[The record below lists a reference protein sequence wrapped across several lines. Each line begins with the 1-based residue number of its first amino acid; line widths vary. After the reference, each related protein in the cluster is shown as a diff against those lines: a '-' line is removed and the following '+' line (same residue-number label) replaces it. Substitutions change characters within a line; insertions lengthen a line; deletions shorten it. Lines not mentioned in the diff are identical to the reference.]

1 MAFEVV
7 LGVILEKKNV
17 LFQLW
22 ILTEKHKAYFKKN
35 HWKQENK

>member
-1 MAFEVV
+1 MAFWGGFGSHFGE
-7 LGVILEKKNV
+7 KNV